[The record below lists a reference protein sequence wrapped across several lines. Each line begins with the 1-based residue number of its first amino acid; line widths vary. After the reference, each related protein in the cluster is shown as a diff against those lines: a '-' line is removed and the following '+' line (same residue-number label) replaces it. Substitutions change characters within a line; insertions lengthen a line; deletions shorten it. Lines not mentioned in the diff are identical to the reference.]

1 MKAHYLKLNQ
11 LRFIDAL
18 KRRGKLSLAAEE
30 MNISQPAA
38 SRTLADI
45 EALVGQ
51 QVCTRNARGFV
62 FNEFGN
68 VLAARASR
76 VVAEVENIGRDM
88 REVADGL
95 RGRVRIGAVTAAAVA
110 YALPASMALRAQAPH
125 AQLQIDVEPS
135 LTLMQRMRAGEY
147 DFVLARMSAADDP
160 AAYDV
165 RPIGEEVLSFAVREQ
180 HPLAGRAQLG
190 FRDLSPYDWVIQPA
204 GSPIWSTV
212 ADAFRADRA
221 DFPERITYSAS
232 VLLTLTTVSRSN
244 AIAPFAREVANLLMA
259 EDLSAHIVTLD
270 MARRVSVPAYN
281 IILHR
286 NALLSPL
293 AHRFLSL
300 IEVEIGQAK
309 GVGSVA

>member
-1 MKAHYLKLNQ
+1 MKAHFLKLNQ

-18 KRRGKLSLAAEE
+18 KRKGKLSLAAEE

-51 QVCTRNARGFV
+51 QICTRNAHGFV
-62 FNEFGN
+62 FNEFGD

-76 VVAEVENIGRDM
+76 VVAEVENIGRDI

-95 RGRVRIGAVTAAAVA
+95 RGRVRIGAVTAAAIA
-110 YALPASMALRAQAPH
+110 YVLPASVALRAQAPQ
-125 AQLQIDVEPS
+125 AQLQVDVEPS

-147 DFVLARMSAADDP
+147 DFVLARLSATDDP

-165 RPIGEEVLSFAVREQ
+165 RPIGEEVLSFAVRKS
-180 HPLAGRAQLG
+180 HPLAGRGRLA
-190 FRDLSPYDWVIQPA
+190 FRDLSPYDWIIQPA

-212 ADAFRADRA
+212 VDAFRAEGA
-221 DFPERITYSAS
+221 DFPERVTYSAS
-232 VLLTLTTVSRSN
+232 ALLTLATVARTD
-244 AIAPFAREVANLLMA
+244 AIAPFAREVAGLLMA
-259 EDLSAHIVTLD
+259 EDLGTRIVTLD
-270 MARRVSVPAYN
+270 MARPASVPAYN
-281 IILHR
+281 LILDKG
-286 NALLSPL
+286 ALLSPL

-300 IEVEIGQAK
+300 IEAEMPRAIR
-309 GVGSVA
+309 

>member
-1 MKAHYLKLNQ
+1 MKAHFLKLNQ

-18 KRRGKLSLAAEE
+18 KRKGKLSLAAEE

-51 QVCTRNARGFV
+51 QICTRNAHGFV
-62 FNEFGN
+62 FNEFGD

-76 VVAEVENIGRDM
+76 VVAEVENIGRDI

-95 RGRVRIGAVTAAAVA
+95 RGRVRIGAVTAAAIA
-110 YALPASMALRAQAPH
+110 YVLPASVALRAQAPQ
-125 AQLQIDVEPS
+125 AQLQVDVEPS

-147 DFVLARMSAADDP
+147 DFVLARLSATDDP

-165 RPIGEEVLSFAVREQ
+165 RPIGEEVLSFAVRKN
-180 HPLAGRAQLG
+180 HPLAGRGRLA
-190 FRDLSPYDWVIQPA
+190 FRDLSPYDWIIQPA

-212 ADAFRADRA
+212 VDAFRAEGA
-221 DFPERITYSAS
+221 DFPERVTYSAS
-232 VLLTLTTVSRSN
+232 ALLTLATVARTD
-244 AIAPFAREVANLLMA
+244 AIAPFAREVAGLLMA
-259 EDLSAHIVTLD
+259 EDLGMRIVTLD
-270 MARRVSVPAYN
+270 MARPASVPAYN
-281 IILHR
+281 LILDKG
-286 NALLSPL
+286 ALLSPL

-300 IEVEIGQAK
+300 IEAEMPRAIR
-309 GVGSVA
+309 